1 MNVLRRVARAL
12 FHQSLIAQGAT
23 AAAALA
29 SVALLARGLATED
42 YAHYAVVTAV
52 WAIGNAV
59 VGTGTGTRVAKSAAE
74 GSTRIRFQ
82 RSELVVSMV
91 AALGTS
97 AYISTLRHSLLEGIV
112 AGVCMV
118 SFIAAEASTS
128 FEIGLGRFNRY
139 LCLLALRALLPP
151 VLLAVL
157 FISDLDSFAGAM
169 LCVLAGN
176 LASLL
181 LWPRRFSLRLD
192 RSRDSTGHS
201 VGAINMGLW
210 LIASAD
216 RLVLERVVTPQ
227 DLASYALAYGLA
239 DRVFRSLS
247 NAYIART
254 LGKAFAGLGRRTQL
268 RFYSLTF
275 ALTVLVIPAIQFGSN
290 FLSGGRYDVSPL
302 MTLAISFSGLF
313 MIWAAPAYVRLMTS
327 NDFTYTLVI
336 VFILAA
342 LNVGGNLAVS
352 RTFGT
357 TGAAFISL
365 LTYFLWFVWLTFY
378 TRRDTSKQMSGARHL
393 RALKSFS

>member
-1 MNVLRRVARAL
+1 MRVLRRVARAV

-74 GSTRIRFQ
+74 GRTRIQFQ
-82 RSELVVSMV
+82 RSELIVSLV
-91 AALGTS
+91 AAIVTS
-97 AYISTLRHSLLEGIV
+97 AYISTVRHSLLEGIV

-151 VLLAVL
+151 ALLAVL
-157 FISDLDSFAGAM
+157 FISDAASFAGAM

-176 LASLL
+176 LGSLL
-181 LWPRRFSLRLD
+181 LWPNRFSRRLD

-254 LGKAFAGLGRRTQL
+254 LGKAFAGLARRTQL

-275 ALTVLVIPAIQFGSN
+275 VLTVLVVPAIQFGSN
-290 FLSGGRYDVSPL
+290 VLSGGRYEVSLL
-302 MTLAISFSGLF
+302 MTIAISFSGLF
-313 MIWAAPAYVRLMTS
+313 MLWAAPAYVRLMTS

-336 VFILAA
+336 VFILAL
-342 LNVGGNLAVS
+342 LNVGGNVAFSQTL
-352 RTFGT
+352 GT
-357 TGAAFISL
+357 TGAAFFSL
-365 LTYFLWFVWLTFY
+365 LTYFLWFAWLTLY
-378 TRRDTSKQMSGARHL
+378 TRRDTSGQMNGARHL
-393 RALKSFS
+393 RALKSYS